1 MDELEALFLANG
13 VDLHFS
19 GHQHSYTR
27 TCPVARYACT
37 PGAPV
42 YVCNGAAGALFTV
55 GGIVPAYANLTL
67 AFSDDQWGVSYFE
80 ANGTHL
86 HGQWVLNADGS
97 VADDFWLVK

>member
-1 MDELEALFLANG
+1 MDELEALFLAHG
-13 VDLHFS
+13 VDFHFS